1 MLDLLLQT
9 SAAQPSPPLPL
20 TAALANAAATCGRLD
35 QVAQSHPLRPAL
47 LFRARLE
54 AVRRMAAADGQA
66 IDPWH
71 LAALLE
77 GLRLRMDSELRI
89 IDRGQIFA
97 AARHALGLHRWLVDP
112 DFDQEGEIQ
121 RAAAHLHAEAD
132 HGGTL
137 LTAGVAVHRWLD
149 AGGARA
155 PLRTALVRHWHQR
168 GVFSLEL
175 PLTGAA
181 ALRPETPWERDAWLP
196 AFLASLA
203 EEGAATLDLLRGL
216 DRAWRA
222 ARTLIIG
229 RRKNSH
235 AAAAIDLLAA
245 APLLSATSLAA
256 ALGIAVKNAAR
267 LLDEFCRDGIA
278 LEVTHRAKRR
288 LFALAS
294 LAPLRESV
302 AGPRR
307 PEPFRARGR
316 PPLPR
321 ADEREETALPPPRPP
336 APPFSQAVF
345 AYGEFEMALA
355 EMEATIRRTRAA
367 LDRVGAGERG

>member
-1 MLDLLLQT
+1 MLDLLLT
-9 SAAQPSPPLPL
+9 ARAAESSPRPVPLA
-20 TAALANAAATCGRLD
+20 AALAQAAATCGRLD
-35 QVAQSHPLRPAL
+35 QAAQNHPLRPAL
-47 LFRARLE
+47 LFRARLD
-54 AVRRMAAADGQA
+54 AVRRMAAADGHR

-112 DFDQEGEIQ
+112 DFDQEGAVQ
-121 RAAAHLHAEAD
+121 RAAAHLHAQAD

-155 PLRTALVRHWHQR
+155 PLRTALVRHWQTR
-168 GVFSLEL
+168 GVFSLPL

-181 ALRPETPWERDAWLP
+181 ALTPETPWDRDAWLP
-196 AFLASLA
+196 AFLTSLDA
-203 EEGAATLDLLRGL
+203 EAAATLDLLRGL
-216 DRAWRA
+216 ERAWRT

-235 AAAAIDLLAA
+235 AAAAVDLLAA

-256 ALGIAVKNAAR
+256 ALGIAVKNATR

-278 LEVTHRAKRR
+278 LDVTHRAKRR

-294 LAPLRESV
+294 LAPLREAV

-307 PEPFRARGR
+307 PAPFRGRGR
-316 PPLPR
+316 PPLLR
-321 ADEREETALPPPRPP
+321 NEASETEMEPPPRPP
-336 APPFSQAVF
+336 ALPLARAGFD
-345 AYGEFEMALA
+345 YGDLDAALA
-355 EMEATIRRTRAA
+355 AMEATIRRTRSA
-367 LDRVGAGERG
+367 LERVGAGD